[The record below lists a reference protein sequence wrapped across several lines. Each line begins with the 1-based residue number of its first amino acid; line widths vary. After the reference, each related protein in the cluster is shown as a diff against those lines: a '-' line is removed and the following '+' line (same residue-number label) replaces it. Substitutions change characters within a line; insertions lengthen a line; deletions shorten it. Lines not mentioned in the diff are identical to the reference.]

1 MLARLTTSSS
11 NAMVGGEMRRVWSSA
26 WLRWSVSVLGL
37 ALIVLLVR
45 QVSIDALRDVV
56 FQLAPVLPLVVLGD
70 LLRVLCEVCAT
81 KAALR
86 TGVPGPFKR
95 LFWVHL
101 ASYGVGCVFPA
112 PRPMAEAV
120 KASVL
125 KDVIGL
131 PAAVTIGVVLQTGTL
146 LVVGGAS
153 LLYGLTLGGSPFRLA
168 LCANGAL
175 ALSGYALLSWGMR
188 SRTVARLL
196 LRARPKARASI
207 ARLRHAAQQGQV
219 MRASFWLAL
228 SVCVRLS
235 IQLTLLAKLGV
246 FSLRLAMLADGLRLL
261 GATVFIFVP
270 GQVGAREAWFSY
282 AAKSEGLGLAQ
293 ASALAL
299 GARLSELLVA
309 SAGLLVLARLRRRR
323 AP

>member
-1 MLARLTTSSS
+1 
-11 NAMVGGEMRRVWSSA
+11 MVAANMQRVLRSA
-26 WLRWSVSVLGL
+26 WLRWGVSFFGL
-37 ALIVLLVR
+37 LLIVLLVR
-45 QVSIDALRDVV
+45 RVSIDALRDVV
-56 FQLAPVLPLVVLGD
+56 MQLAPVLPLAVLGD
-70 LLRVLCEVCAT
+70 LLRVVCEVYAS

-86 TGVPGPFKR
+86 TGIPGPFKR

-125 KDVIGL
+125 KDLIGL
-131 PAAVTIGVVLQTGTL
+131 PAAVTMGVILQTGTL
-146 LVVGGAS
+146 LIVGSAS
-153 LLYGLTLGGSPFRLA
+153 FLYGLVLEGSPFRLA

-175 ALSGYALLSWGMR
+175 ALSGFALLTWGMR
-188 SRTVARLL
+188 SRTLARLM

-219 MRASFWLAL
+219 LRASFWLAL
-228 SVCVRLS
+228 SVCIRLL
-235 IQLTLLAKLGV
+235 IQLVLLAKLGV
-246 FSLRLAMLADGLRLL
+246 FNLRLAMLADGLRLL

-270 GQVGAREAWFSY
+270 GQIGAREAWFSY
-282 AAKSEGLGLAQ
+282 AAHAEGLGLAQ
-293 ASALAL
+293 SSALAL

-309 SAGLLVLARLRRRR
+309 SAGLLVLSRLRSRG